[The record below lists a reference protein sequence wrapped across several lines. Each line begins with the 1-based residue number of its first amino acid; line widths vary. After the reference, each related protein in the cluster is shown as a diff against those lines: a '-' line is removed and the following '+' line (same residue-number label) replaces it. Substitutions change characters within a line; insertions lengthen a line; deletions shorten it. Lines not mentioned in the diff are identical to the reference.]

1 MALSSTPAVLQAA
14 IIGVKTVNNASG
26 TTAQTIYSAGPN
38 GVFLESLT
46 VASGPTT
53 APGGTYT
60 AVITLYDGS
69 ATSGIIKV
77 ITLINTVDTVQFE
90 GYLGI
95 NLAASAELRIQ
106 MRTTLASGA
115 TLDATVTGRSY

>member
-38 GVFLESLT
+38 GVFLENLT
-46 VASGPTT
+46 VYSGPTT
-53 APGGTYT
+53 SPGGTYT
-60 AVITLYDGS
+60 AVVTIYDGS
-69 ATSGIIKV
+69 ANTGTIQV
-77 ITLINTVDTVQFE
+77 ITLVDAVDTLQFS

-115 TLDATVTGRSY
+115 TLTATVTGRSY